1 MTSVLEEKIMED
13 TSEFICCARRSA
25 YGLERERLP
34 HSVLEGQVRRFQQ
47 WPHVPVTM
55 PSMDGATEERRGF
68 HRLFGFS
75 FEEEP
80 GGGET
85 ASLAGLDAK
94 PAGMG

>member
-1 MTSVLEEKIMED
+1 
-13 TSEFICCARRSA
+13 
-25 YGLERERLP
+25 
-34 HSVLEGQVRRFQQ
+34 
-47 WPHVPVTM
+47 
-55 PSMDGATEERRGF
+55 MDGATEERRGF

-94 PAGMG
+94 PGDIDHDFKNGLLRKA